1 MVEWYNLDPL
11 EGVMNKI
18 WASVDQPPRLL
29 HSLQARIWQWVMRH
43 GPNWPDVIPS
53 VIG

>member
-18 WASVDQPPRLL
+18 WASVDQPTRLL
-29 HSLQARIWQWVMRH
+29 HSRQARIMQRGMRH
-43 GPNWPDVIPS
+43 GTNWPDVIPC